1 MSRDSYTAI
10 FRLISFLLAAS
21 FSLHVVGS
29 TCTYSERT
37 SLKIQALER
46 GVFPGSE
53 EHLLTDNDTLLCS
66 QYRDFVLCSSYVL
79 HQQPGCSLRDLPT
92 VFPTFYTY
100 QDTVGPDCHL
110 PGRGSYAV
118 HRMTKLQI
126 DGCKRYVCLGM
137 LQNCSDVFLGKI
149 AAMDQDSL
157 CTWPG
162 DQIGVYVELNDCV
175 DYAQAVTN
183 YTESLLA
190 DQVLKRVHET
200 AYGHCKGKYKRERE
214 PFDPPDSIFAVC
226 VSVPAFLTLVAAVVL
241 ASWDYI
247 RGKQSTGTS
256 GRTNTFSLDRVM
268 VTVDLKL
275 PDLKSP

>member
-1 MSRDSYTAI
+1 MRRNNYTFI
-10 FRLISFLLAAS
+10 FNLISFLLAAS
-21 FSLHVVGS
+21 FSLKEVGS
-29 TCTYSERT
+29 TCMYSERT

-79 HQQPGCSLRDLPT
+79 HQEPGCSLRDLPT

-100 QDTVGPDCHL
+100 QDTVGPDCYL

-118 HRMTKLQI
+118 HRMTSLQI

-137 LQNCSDVFLGKI
+137 LQNCSDVFLGKV
-149 AAMDQDSL
+149 ATMDQDSL
-157 CTWPG
+157 CIWPG
-162 DQIGVYVELNDCV
+162 DQLGVYMELYDCV
-175 DYAQAVTN
+175 DYSQAVTN

-190 DQVLKRVHET
+190 DKVLKRVHET

-226 VSVPAFLTLVAAVVL
+226 VSVPAFLTFVAAVVL

-247 RGKQSTGTS
+247 RGKQSTGES
-256 GRTNTFSLDRVM
+256 GRTDTFSMDRVM
-268 VTVDLKL
+268 VTMDLKL
-275 PDLKSP
+275 PGSQ